1 MIFPPCRN
9 DKSYKQGAI
18 CMSYKLI
25 DRESYYRRGVFR
37 HFTEDCKCSVSMTA
51 RLDVTELAAYSRR
64 SGTKFYLNFLYLL
77 SRVLN
82 SREDYRMGY
91 LWQTDELIA
100 YDAIHPT
107 QYVFH
112 EDTETFTL
120 AYSTYHS
127 DYAAFYATPRPS
139 RSFIPRTTVTMRR
152 FTPGRCAISS
162 GRRRR
167 ANTALMRSIIPTGS
181 TPRASR
187 GFRTIRSSSSCRTAI
202 CISRPLSTGAAGVRK
217 TGGS

>member
-1 MIFPPCRN
+1 
-9 DKSYKQGAI
+9 
-18 CMSYKLI
+18 MSYRLI
-25 DRESYYRRGVFR
+25 DKESYYRKGVFR

-51 RLDVTELAAYSRR
+51 RLDVTELAAYSRQ

-100 YDAIHPT
+100 YDVIHPT

-127 DYAAFYATPRPS
+127 DYETFS
-139 RSFIPRTTVTMRR
+139 
-152 FTPGRCAISS
+152 RCAISR

-167 ANTALMRSIIPTGS
+167 ANTALTPSVTPIGS

-202 CISRPLSTGAAGVRK
+202 CISRRSSTGAAGVRK